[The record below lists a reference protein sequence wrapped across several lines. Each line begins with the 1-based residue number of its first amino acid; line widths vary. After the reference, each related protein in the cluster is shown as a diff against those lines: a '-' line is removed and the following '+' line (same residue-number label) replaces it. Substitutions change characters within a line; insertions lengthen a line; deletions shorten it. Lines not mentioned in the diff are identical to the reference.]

1 MSAQATAVRTG
12 TAVREAVATA
22 RQNWTDSATAAGV
35 AVGLAVIAPFVL
47 GGLIANDTLASG
59 AYLALAATGLGLCVG
74 LAGVP
79 SLAQGAFVGT
89 GAFIAAHVLRH
100 TQLPA
105 ELCALIGAIAAAGLG
120 TAAGFAVRSLDSV
133 RVAVGTWLLTWLVA
147 LSLGTLPW
155 LSGGAQGLVV
165 PTRRLFGLNPTPLV
179 HYELG
184 VVLTGL
190 CALGLVALR
199 RGPFGLDLAA
209 ASQHRGAA
217 AALGVPM
224 ERLRVVAFAASAFV
238 GGLAGGLAVQLDI
251 VADPTAYGPLLS
263 FELLVA
269 VLVGGAAAAF
279 GPSVGVIVLGL
290 ISLAARAFGALAGV
304 SASRFQPMLEAL
316 LLLAVLTTGGY
327 AFVPAAIRAA
337 RRFRPPA
344 TRPRRRTATA
354 APPSRPETL
363 RTHGLA
369 KHFGAVSAVDDVS
382 LELQPGT
389 VTALVGPNGSGKTT
403 VLRLLSGTLPP
414 DDGAIHLG
422 RQELTALTTAE
433 RVRAGLVRTL
443 QSRPFFG
450 ELSVLEHALVGTNRT
465 RRCGGT
471 VRTLVSTPLFRAE
484 NGVAEAHAFAAL
496 ETVGLAGEADRPAS
510 ELTGSGRE
518 RLMIAAALATNPA
531 VLLVDEPSAG
541 AAPEDLEL
549 LKAIFTRLKTDG
561 LAILL
566 VEHNLAFVRAVADQV
581 LALELG
587 RVVSREPNLRL

>member
-1 MSAQATAVRTG
+1 VNAQATAVRTG
-12 TAVREAVATA
+12 TALREAAATA
-22 RQNWTDSATAAGV
+22 RENWTDTATTGGFALV
-35 AVGLAVIAPFVL
+35 LAVLAPFAL
-47 GGLIANDTLASG
+47 GGLIADDTLASG
-59 AYLALAATGLGLCVG
+59 AYLALAATGLALCVG

-79 SLAQGAFVGT
+79 SLAQGAFIGT
-89 GAFIAAHVLRH
+89 GAFVTAHVLRH

-105 ELCALIGAIAAAGLG
+105 EVCALIGAVAAAALG
-120 TAAGFAVRSLDSV
+120 SAAGFAVRSLDSV
-133 RVAVGTWLLTWLVA
+133 RVAVGSWLLTWLVA
-147 LSLGTLPW
+147 LALGVLPW

-184 VVLTGL
+184 VLLTGL
-190 CALGLVALR
+190 CALALVALR

-269 VLVGGAAAAF
+269 VLVGGAAAAL

-290 ISLAARAFGALAGV
+290 ISLAARALGALAGV

-316 LLLAVLTTGGY
+316 LLLAVLTTGGN
-327 AFVPAAIRAA
+327 AFVPAVVRAA
-337 RRFRPPA
+337 RRFRPA
-344 TRPRRRTATA
+344 RPHSSHRITPA
-354 APPSRPETL
+354 APPNRRETL
-363 RTHGLA
+363 RAENLA
-369 KHFGAVSAVDDVS
+369 KHFGPVAAVDGVS
-382 LELQPGT
+382 LELHPGT

-403 VLRLLSGTLPP
+403 VLRLLSGALPP
-414 DDGAIHLG
+414 DEGVIRLG
-422 RQELTALTTAE
+422 PRELTGLLPAAC
-433 RVRAGLVRTL
+433 VQAGLVRTL

-450 ELSVLEHALVGTNRT
+450 ELTVLEHALVGTNRT
-465 RRCGGT
+465 RRYGGA

-484 NGVAEAHAFAAL
+484 NPVAEAHAFAAL
-496 ETVGLAGEADRPAS
+496 ETVGLAAQADQPAS

-541 AAPEDLEL
+541 AALEDLEL
-549 LKAIFTRLKTDG
+549 LKTIFTGLKADG
-561 LAILL
+561 LAVLL
-566 VEHNLAFVRAVADQV
+566 VEHNLGLVRAVADHV
-581 LALELG
+581 LGLELG
-587 RVVSREPNLRL
+587 RVSSRESNPSL

>member
-1 MSAQATAVRTG
+1 PAAGARGRRMSAQATAVRTG

-22 RQNWTDSATAAGV
+22 RQSWTDSATAAGV

-89 GAFIAAHVLRH
+89 GAFVAAHMLRD

-147 LSLGTLPW
+147 LALGALPW

-290 ISLAARAFGALAGV
+290 ISLAARALGALAGV

-316 LLLAVLTTGGY
+316 LLLAVLTSGGY
-327 AFVPAAIRAA
+327 ALIPAVSTAA
-337 RRFRPPA
+337 RRFL
-344 TRPRRRTATA
+344 PRRRSRARPA
-354 APPSRPETL
+354 AASAPKRRELL
-363 RTHGLA
+363 RGEGLA
-369 KHFGAVSAVDDVS
+369 KHFGAVPAVDGVS
-382 LELQPGT
+382 LELAPGSI
-389 VTALVGPNGSGKTT
+389 TALVGANGSGKTT
-403 VLRLLSGTLPP
+403 LLRLLSGALPP
-414 DDGAIHLG
+414 DQGRIELG
-422 RQELTALTTAE
+422 SRDVTTATPAR
-433 RVRAGLVRTL
+433 RVRLGLVRTL
-443 QSRPFFG
+443 QTRSYFG
-450 ELSVLEHALVGTNRT
+450 ELTVLDHAL
-465 RRCGGT
+465 
-471 VRTLVSTPLFRAE
+471 
-484 NGVAEAHAFAAL
+484 
-496 ETVGLAGEADRPAS
+496 
-510 ELTGSGRE
+510 
-518 RLMIAAALATNPA
+518 
-531 VLLVDEPSAG
+531 
-541 AAPEDLEL
+541 
-549 LKAIFTRLKTDG
+549 
-561 LAILL
+561 
-566 VEHNLAFVRAVADQV
+566 
-581 LALELG
+581 
-587 RVVSREPNLRL
+587 